1 METRRRSRY
10 AAVSAVVFALVA
22 LAHAVRVV
30 TGTPVE
36 LDDASVPTT
45 VSAGV
50 AVLAGGLA
58 VWGWH
63 SR

>member
-1 METRRRSRY
+1 METRRNRY
-10 AAVSAVVFALVA
+10 ATVSAAVFALVA
-22 LAHAVRVV
+22 LAHAVRVA
-30 TGTPVE
+30 TGMPLE
-36 LDDASVPTT
+36 LDSASVPTA

-58 VWGWH
+58 VWGWR

>member
-1 METRRRSRY
+1 METRRSRY
-10 AAVSAVVFALVA
+10 ATVSAVVFALVA
-22 LAHAVRVV
+22 VAHIVRVV
-30 TGTPVE
+30 TGMPVQ
-36 LDDASVPTT
+36 LDNASVPTA